1 MSSKGGWAMTEI
13 LRLALKNLL
22 RYKRRSLLTG
32 LLITVGV
39 VAVIVF
45 VGLSGAFKDAIVGQ
59 ITDSVLSHLQVH
71 RRGYMASIDNLPLDR
86 MIPAGAY
93 ARLEAALNETP
104 AVAAYSPRIKF
115 GAMLSN
121 YAQTTNV
128 RLNGVD
134 PAKEQ
139 AAVPMLPSRVVRAA
153 RPDELLQPGEVLL
166 PEVLTKGMGI
176 ETGDTIVLVA
186 NNKDGSVNG
195 MTFTVAGVVESLM
208 GPGGRDGYL
217 HIDDAVTLLRMEA
230 LEISEVAVRV
240 KEFDGLQATADQ
252 LGSVLAG
259 ITTPRDTPLFE
270 LHTWEALSPFY
281 NIVRMLDIMALG
293 IKVILIAVVLIS
305 VLNVMM
311 MSVYERVREIG
322 TLAAMGT
329 SPGRIM
335 ALFVAE
341 GFGLGLVSALAGS
354 ALGMGV
360 LYVCNL
366 AGVQVAFGRA
376 GQVFTLAP
384 GIAAGEVVT
393 ACLIVLAVSVLASL
407 QPAAKAARLEP
418 VEALRH
424 V

>member
-1 MSSKGGWAMTEI
+1 MLKIT
-13 LRLALKNLL
+13 RLALKNLM

-32 LLITVGV
+32 LLIAFGV

-45 VGLSGAFKDAIVGQ
+45 VGLSDSFKRAVVGQ

-71 RRGYMASIDNLPLDR
+71 RKGYLSSIDNLPLDR
-86 MIPAGAY
+86 SLPPKAY
-93 ARLEAALNETP
+93 RKLSGLLAKQP
-104 AVAAYSPRIKF
+104 GVIAVSPRIKF

-128 RLNGVD
+128 RLNGID

-139 AAVPMLPSRVVRAA
+139 AAVPLLKSRIKNAA
-153 RPDELLQPGEVLL
+153 HADALLKPGEVLL
-166 PEVLTKGMGI
+166 PETLAKGMGLK
-176 ETGDTIVLVA
+176 TGDTVVLVA

-195 MTFTVAGVVESLM
+195 MTFKVAGVVESLM

-217 HIDDAVTLLRMEA
+217 HIKDAVKLLRMPQP
-230 LEISEVAVRV
+230 EISELAVRV
-240 KEFDGLQATADQ
+240 KDFGRLRQIAASLRGELEPMTNKMGK
-252 LGSVLAG
+252 
-259 ITTPRDTPLFE
+259 PMFE
-270 LHTWEALSPFY
+270 LHTWAQLTPFY
-281 NIVRMLDIMALG
+281 NVVRMIDLMNLG

-322 TLAAMGT
+322 ALAAMGT
-329 SPGRIM
+329 SPGRIRG
-335 ALFVAE
+335 LFVAE
-341 GFGLGLVSALAGS
+341 GFYLGLVSSLAGIVIG
-354 ALGMGV
+354 LGV
-360 LYVCNL
+360 LAALNL
-366 AGVQVAFGRA
+366 SGVEVAFGR
-376 GQVFTLAP
+376 GNQVFALTP
-384 GIAAGEVVT
+384 SITPVEVVS
-393 ACLIVLAVSVLASL
+393 AGLIVLAVSVLASL

>member
-1 MSSKGGWAMTEI
+1 MHKV

-22 RYKRRSLLTG
+22 RYKRRTLLTG
-32 LLITVGV
+32 LLIGVGV

-45 VGLSGAFKDAIVGQ
+45 VGLSGSFKGAIVGQ
-59 ITDSVLSHLQVH
+59 ITDSMLSHMQVH
-71 RRGYMASIDNLPLDR
+71 RKGYMASVDNLPLDR
-86 MIPAGAY
+86 MLPPDAFK
-93 ARLEAALNETP
+93 RLSGILNQTDG
-104 AVAAYSPRIKF
+104 VAAFSPRIKF

-128 RLNGVD
+128 RLIGAD
-134 PAKEQ
+134 PQREQ
-139 AAVPMLPSRVVRAA
+139 AVAPLLPTRINNASHA
-153 RPDELLQPGEVLL
+153 DTLLKKGEVLL
-166 PEVLTKGMGI
+166 PEVLARGMAVK
-176 ETGDTIVLVA
+176 TGDTVVLVA

-195 MTFTVAGVVESLM
+195 MTFQVAGLVEGLM

-217 HIDDAVTLLRMEA
+217 HIDDAAALLRMETP
-230 LEISEVAVRV
+230 EVSEVAVRTRDFEQLDAV
-240 KEFDGLQATADQ
+240 AERLRGL
-252 LGSVLAG
+252 LEP
-259 ITTPRDTPLFE
+259 ITNKQNMPLFE
-270 LHTWEALSPFY
+270 VHTWDQLTPFY
-281 NIVRMLDIMALG
+281 NVVRMIDIMTLG

-329 SPGRIM
+329 RPTRIM

-341 GFGLGLVSALAGS
+341 GFCLGLASALAG
-354 ALGMGV
+354 AAIGLGV
-360 LYVCNL
+360 LRVL
-366 AGVQVAFGRA
+366 SLIGVDVAFGGA
-376 GQVFTLAP
+376 NQVFTLTPSVAP
-384 GIAAGEVVT
+384 YEVVS
-393 ACLIVLAVSVLASL
+393 ACVIVLGVSILASL

>member
-1 MSSKGGWAMTEI
+1 MGKVLSLAM
-13 LRLALKNLL
+13 KNLL
-22 RYKRRSLLTG
+22 RYKRRTLLTG
-32 LLITVGV
+32 MLIAFGV

-45 VGLSGAFKDAIVGQ
+45 VGLSDSFKQAIVGQ

-71 RRGYMASIDNLPLDR
+71 RKGYLASIDNLPLDR
-86 MIPAGAY
+86 MLPAEA
-93 ARLEAALNETP
+93 LEKLSGVLRQADG
-104 AVAAYSPRIKF
+104 VAAFSPRVKF
-115 GAMLSN
+115 AAMLSN

-134 PAKEQ
+134 PAQEQ
-139 AAVPMLPSRVVRAA
+139 SVVPLLAA
-153 RPDELLQPGEVLL
+153 RIKATAHENTLLKTGEVLL
-166 PEVLTKGMGI
+166 PEVVAKGMAV

-195 MTFTVAGVVESLM
+195 MTFKVAGVVESLM

-217 HIDDAVTLLRMEA
+217 HIDDAATLLRMET
-230 LEISEVAVRV
+230 LEVSEVAVRLKDFEQLATV
-240 KEFDGLQATADQ
+240 SERLRGLFE
-252 LGSVLAG
+252 S
-259 ITTPRDTPLFE
+259 ITTKQDKPMFE
-270 LHTWEALSPFY
+270 LHTWDELSPFY
-281 NIVRMLDIMALG
+281 NVVRMIDVMTWG

-329 SPGRIM
+329 QPGRIM
-335 ALFVAE
+335 SLFVAE
-341 GFGLGLVSALAGS
+341 GFCLGVVSALAG
-354 ALGMGV
+354 AAAGLGV
-360 LYVCNL
+360 LWVLNL
-366 AGVQVAFGRA
+366 TGVEVAFGR
-376 GQVFTLAP
+376 GNQVFSLAP
-384 GIAAGEVVT
+384 TVEPIEVFSS
-393 ACLIVLAVSVLASL
+393 CLIVLGVSILASL

>member
-1 MSSKGGWAMTEI
+1 MLKI
-13 LRLALKNLL
+13 VRLAMKNLM
-22 RYKRRSLLTG
+22 RYKRRTLLTG
-32 LLITVGV
+32 MLIAVGV

-45 VGLSGAFKDAIVGQ
+45 VGLSGSFKQAIVGQ

-86 MIPAGAY
+86 MLPARAY
-93 ARLEAALNETP
+93 ERLSGILAQSDGVEAF
-104 AVAAYSPRIKF
+104 SPRIKF

-139 AAVPMLPSRVVRAA
+139 AVVPFLPARIKDAA
-153 RPDELLQPGEVLL
+153 HEAGLLRKGEVLL
-166 PEVLTKGMGI
+166 PEVLAKGMALK
-176 ETGDTIVLVA
+176 TGDTVVLVA

-195 MTFTVAGVVESLM
+195 MTFKVSGVVESLM
-208 GPGGRDGYL
+208 GPGGRDGYM
-217 HIDDAVTLLRMEA
+217 HIEDAAALLRMETM
-230 LEISEVAVRV
+230 EVSEVAVRT
-240 KEFDGLQATADQ
+240 KHFDQ
-252 LGSVLAG
+252 LEVVSERLWEMLEP
-259 ITTPRDTPLFE
+259 ITNKENKPMFE
-270 LHTWEALSPFY
+270 LHTWDQLTPFY
-281 NIVRMLDIMALG
+281 NVVRMIDVMTLG

-329 SPGRIM
+329 RPGRIM

-341 GFGLGLVSALAGS
+341 GFCMGLVSALAG
-354 ALGMGV
+354 AAVGLGV
-360 LYVCNL
+360 LWLLNL
-366 AGVQVAFGRA
+366 TGVDVAFGR
-376 GQVFTLAP
+376 GNQVFTLAP
-384 GIAAGEVVT
+384 SVEPVEVIS
-393 ACLIVLAVSVLASL
+393 ACLIVLGVSILASL
-407 QPAAKAARLEP
+407 QPAAKAAGLEP

>member
-1 MSSKGGWAMTEI
+1 MGKI

-22 RYKRRSLLTG
+22 RYKRRSLMTG
-32 LLITVGV
+32 LLIAVGV

-45 VGLSGAFKDAIVGQ
+45 VGLSGSFKQAIVGQ
-59 ITDSVLSHLQVH
+59 ITDSMLGHLQVH
-71 RRGYMASIDNLPLDR
+71 RKGYMASVDNLPLDR
-86 MIPAGAY
+86 MLPPKAFETLSDILTRTDGV
-93 ARLEAALNETP
+93 EAF
-104 AVAAYSPRIKF
+104 SPRIKF

-134 PAKEQ
+134 PEKEQ
-139 AAVPMLPSRVVRAA
+139 AVAPLLASRIKDAA
-153 RPDELLQPGEVLL
+153 GKNTLLKKGEVLL
-166 PEVLTKGMGI
+166 PEVLAKGMAVK
-176 ETGDTIVLVA
+176 TGDTVVLVA

-195 MTFTVAGVVESLM
+195 MTFKVAGVVESLM

-217 HIDDAVTLLRMEA
+217 HLKDAAGLLRMESP
-230 LEISEVAVRV
+230 EISEVAVRA
-240 KEFDGLQATADQ
+240 KDFDRLDAVAEGLRAALEPMTNKQNQ
-252 LGSVLAG
+252 
-259 ITTPRDTPLFE
+259 PLFE
-270 LHTWEALSPFY
+270 LHTWNQLSPFY
-281 NIVRMLDIMALG
+281 NVVRMIDVMTLG

-329 SPGRIM
+329 RPGRIM

-341 GFGLGLVSALAGS
+341 GFCLGLVSALSGAAIGL
-354 ALGMGV
+354 AVLWILNLTGV
-360 LYVCNL
+360 E
-366 AGVQVAFGRA
+366 VAFGGA
-376 GQVFTLAP
+376 NQVFALAP
-384 GIAAGEVVT
+384 SVAPGEVVS
-393 ACLIVLAVSVLASL
+393 ACLIVLGVSILASL

>member
-1 MSSKGGWAMTEI
+1 MIKVM
-13 LRLALKNLL
+13 RLAMKNLL
-22 RYKRRSLLTG
+22 RYKRRTLLTG
-32 LLITVGV
+32 MLIAVGV

-45 VGLSGAFKDAIVGQ
+45 VGLSGSFKRAIVGQ

-71 RRGYMASIDNLPLDR
+71 RKGYMASIDNLPLDR
-86 MIPAGAY
+86 MLPTRAFEKLTGI
-93 ARLEAALNETP
+93 LNQAKGVT
-104 AVAAYSPRIKF
+104 AFSPRIKF

-139 AAVPMLPSRVVRAA
+139 AVAPLLTTRIKDAA
-153 RPDELLQPGEVLL
+153 HDNTLLKKGEVLL
-166 PEVLTKGMGI
+166 PEVLAKGMAVK
-176 ETGDTIVLVA
+176 TGDTIVLVA

-195 MTFTVAGVVESLM
+195 MTFKVAGVVESLM

-217 HIDDAVTLLRMEA
+217 HIEDAAALLRMDTPEV
-230 LEISEVAVRV
+230 SEVAVRT
-240 KEFDGLQATADQ
+240 KNFEQLATVSTR
-252 LGSVLAG
+252 LRGVLEP
-259 ITTPRDTPLFE
+259 ITNKQNKPLFE
-270 LHTWEALSPFY
+270 LHTWDQLTPFY
-281 NIVRMLDIMALG
+281 NVVRMIDVMTLG

-329 SPGRIM
+329 RPGRIM
-335 ALFVAE
+335 GLFVAE
-341 GFGLGLVSALAGS
+341 GFCLGLVSALTGAAIG
-354 ALGMGV
+354 LGV
-360 LYVCNL
+360 LWVLNL
-366 AGVQVAFGRA
+366 TGVEVAFGRA
-376 GQVFTLAP
+376 NQVFTLAP
-384 GIAAGEVVT
+384 SVAPDEVVS
-393 ACLIVLAVSVLASL
+393 ACLIVLGVSILASL